1 MQMVDRIADRAD
13 EWQQRHPPA
22 GFAFGVVKK
31 FGDDRG
37 GHLAALITY
46 YGFLSI
52 FPLLLVF
59 VTVLG
64 FFLHGNPSLR
74 HDLLDSALADF
85 PIIGAQLNKN
95 VHALGGNGI
104 GLVIGIVGLLWGS
117 LGVAQ
122 TAQYAMAEVWNVP
135 IKARPSF
142 FARLARALLI
152 LAILALAIVATT
164 VVASVATLVPESP
177 VLTALT
183 MLLTVVLNVG
193 LYLLAFRVLTPPSIA
208 TRALWVGAVVG
219 GVLWTALQT
228 LGSWLVARQLR
239 HTSELYG
246 FFGIVLGLL
255 FFLFLASQILVY
267 AAEVNVVRTRKLWPR
282 SLRPPPLTEADE
294 RALIDRALSEER
306 RPEQHVDVSF
316 EPDAVDGEP
325 AAPKSSR

>member
-1 MQMVDRIADRAD
+1 MLDRILDRTD
-13 EWQQRHPPA
+13 EWQQRHTPPA
-22 GFAFGVVKK
+22 FVFGVVKK

-37 GHLAALITY
+37 GHLAALVTY

-64 FFLHGNPSLR
+64 FLLHDNASLR

-85 PIIGAQLNKN
+85 PIIGAQLKKN

-104 GLVIGIVGLLWGS
+104 GLIVGIVGLLWGS

-152 LAILALAIVATT
+152 LVVLAVAIVATT
-164 VVASVATLVPESP
+164 VVASAATLVPASP
-177 VLTALT
+177 IVTALT
-183 MLLTVVLNVG
+183 IVLTVALNVG
-193 LYLLAFRVLTPPSIA
+193 LYLVAFRVLTPRSVA
-208 TRALWVGAVVG
+208 THDLWVGAAVG

-267 AAEVNVVRTRKLWPR
+267 AAEINVVRARRLWPR

-294 RALIDRALSEER
+294 QALIDRARSEER

-316 EPDAVDGEP
+316 EPDAVEGEP
-325 AAPKSSR
+325 TAQASDR